1 MRRKYF
7 FIFAYLLASL
17 SAWPADGDYFWSTI
31 AQGTQMS
38 FTIISEADKT
48 CEVGPGM
55 WWNLYQTGGANT
67 VKYTDGVERKTL
79 AVPSTVTKEGG
90 DTYTVIGIGTE
101 GLASLSWI
109 TEIILPS
116 TFKYIKDEA
125 FANCTKL
132 STISIQDG
140 VTSIGNYAFSNCYN
154 LNSITLPNS
163 VATIGENVFS
173 YCIGLTSVSLSNN
186 IEELPLATF
195 KGCYTLSS
203 IVLPDNI
210 KKIGSFAFNTKADDN
225 YNDIHGESNLQSVVA
240 NGVTELGYG
249 VFDNCFKLASITMNN
264 LTTLA
269 ARLTSDNPFADT
281 KWWNDQNNCL
291 VSLGKILLAYKG
303 DMPAGTLLDIPNGI
317 TEIPEKFFKDYEN
330 LESVNIP
337 QSIMSIGQSA
347 FYGCTGLTSVTIPN
361 SVTYIGDE
369 AFNKCSKLRS
379 ITIPNSVTSIGG
391 SAFSGCKSLESVTI
405 PESITSIED
414 RTFSSCES
422 LNSITLPEGLQSI
435 GSYAFYSNKSLESI
449 NLPQSVKNI
458 GSSAFSF
465 CKKLSKVNSYIEEP
479 FDISGDVFEYM
490 AEKTTLYVPDGTK
503 SKYEAKTGWNS
514 FSKII
519 EYGSIVT
526 HEQVKLDANMML
538 YTSTHP
544 LDFSSPIEG
553 LKAYII
559 TDIVDNEQAVLT
571 EIEEP
576 FPEESPILL
585 IGTAN
590 QQYSIPVGDEDYKY
604 SELIFNSRLRIK
616 DENFYG
622 SNYAIYYVYNG
633 TQFVKTSVNDLK
645 DGDIYL
651 MNYSMPSEASDV
663 LVLTYAPT
671 PKISE
676 ETQVELS
683 SLGDKNLAN
692 NVVDGIYYNAGEN
705 SYNATEGCIVI
716 NNTTDMS
723 KISDAIPGSADVKNN
738 FTGLIL
744 RVAKGKG
751 SIKVN
756 AKTEGTAQLAVQV
769 GNSTPVMVSKTER
782 DDVVADYDVEEDTY
796 VYIYAVI
803 GSSSAPAR
811 RASSTDMVKI
821 YGITVSPGVTAIS
834 TITNAQSA
842 VGNYYTLDGQKLEG
856 LPTKKGV
863 YIVNGRK
870 VVVK

>member
-38 FTIISEADKT
+38 FTVISEADKT

-55 WWNLYQTGGANT
+55 WWNTYLTGGSNT

-79 AVPSTVTKEGG
+79 VVPSTVTKEGG
-90 DTYTVIGIGTE
+90 DTYTVIGIGIQGME
-101 GLASLSWI
+101 ALSWV

-116 TFKYIKDEA
+116 TFKYIKDGA

-163 VATIGENVFS
+163 VATIGEQVFS
-173 YCIGLTSVSLSNN
+173 YCIRLTSVSLSNN

-210 KKIGSFAFNTKADDN
+210 KKIGSYAFNTKADDN

-744 RVAKGKG
+744 KVAKGKG
-751 SIKVN
+751 SIRVN

-769 GNSTPVMVSKTER
+769 GNSTPVMASKTER

-834 TITNAQSA
+834 TITNAPSA